1 MQKYHAS
8 GLADE
13 ALPSDAPRLID
24 AAGTQHRPAGADA
37 RIVSLVPSISETL
50 FDLGLGNSVVGR
62 TAFCVHPRG
71 RIERVRSV
79 GGTKKINLARLRALA
94 PSHVIVNIDETP
106 RALAETLAAEGYT
119 VVVTHPNE
127 AGDNLALFRLL
138 GGLFGREHEAEV
150 LCRAFTRALTALQAE
165 SLDMPVRRV
174 IYLIWKDPWMTVS
187 ADTYI
192 ARMLALVSW
201 RVIGGDDRR
210 VRYPEIE
217 LNDDTLAAA
226 DLVLFGTEPFAFT
239 EAHLAAFRAAHASHA
254 EKAMLLDGEMTSWYG
269 SRAIAGLR
277 YLADIA
283 RRQPG

>member
-1 MQKYHAS
+1 MQKYHVS

-13 ALPSDAPRLID
+13 ASPSDAPRLID
-24 AAGTQHRPAGADA
+24 AAGRQHRLAGADA

-50 FDLGLGNSVVGR
+50 FDLELGNYVVGR

-106 RALAETLAAEGYT
+106 RALAEALAAEGYT

-127 AGDNLALFRLL
+127 VGDNLALFRLL

-150 LCRAFTRALTALQAE
+150 LCRAFTTALTALQAE
-165 SLDMPVRRV
+165 SRDMPMRRV

-226 DLVLFGTEPFAFT
+226 DLVLFSTEPFAFT
-239 EAHLAAFRAAHASHA
+239 EPHLAAFRAAHASHA
-254 EKAMLLDGEMTSWYG
+254 EKAMLIDGEMTSWYG
-269 SRAIAGLR
+269 SRAIAALR
-277 YLADIA
+277 YLADFA